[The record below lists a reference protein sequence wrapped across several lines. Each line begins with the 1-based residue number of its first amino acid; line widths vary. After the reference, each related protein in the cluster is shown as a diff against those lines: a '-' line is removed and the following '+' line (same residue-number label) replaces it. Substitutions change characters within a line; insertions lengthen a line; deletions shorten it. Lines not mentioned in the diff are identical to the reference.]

1 MLHQPWCEF
10 AKLRIQNEKII
21 CCVWGGGG
29 VGGYVPPQRVWFL
42 RRFGLKTGVNFAY
55 FCLNS
60 GIVFEG
66 IPECMNKFVVSIP
79 NE

>member
-1 MLHQPWCEF
+1 MPY
-10 AKLRIQNEKII
+10 R
-21 CCVWGGGG
+21 
-29 VGGYVPPQRVWFL
+29 YVPPQRAWFL

>member
-1 MLHQPWCEF
+1 M
-10 AKLRIQNEKII
+10 
-21 CCVWGGGG
+21 CVGGGG
-29 VGGYVPPQRVWFL
+29 GGGGGGSTPLYMPYRYVPPQRAWFL